1 MANYFITGTNRGL
14 GLEFVSQLAKRG
26 ETVFATCRDLKNA
39 SQLVDLSND
48 NKNVHLIEMDV
59 AENSSR
65 ERGLERIQDEVIDV
79 VINNAGI
86 YGPRNANFGELKEDD
101 WSNVFQTNV
110 IAPLLL
116 TQLIIERVRNSPIKK
131 LIFLTS
137 KMGSIEDNQGGGA
150 YIYRSS
156 KSALNAAVKSVSI
169 DLRSQGFIAA
179 MLHPGWVRTDMGG
192 PNGLIDTQTSVQGM
206 VSVIDSLTAEQS
218 GGFLNYDGQVIPW

>member
-26 ETVFATCRDLKNA
+26 ETVFATCRDLENA
-39 SQLVDLSND
+39 SQLVDLSN
-48 NKNVHLIEMDV
+48 NYKNVHLIEMDV
-59 AENSSR
+59 AENSSM
-65 ERGLERIQDEVIDV
+65 EQGLQRIQDEVIDV

-86 YGPRNANFGELKEDD
+86 YGPRNVNFGGLNGDD

-116 TQLIIERVRNSPIKK
+116 TQLIIEKVRNSSVKK

-192 PNGLIDTQTSVQGM
+192 PKGLIDTQTSVRGM
-206 VSVIDSLTAEQS
+206 VSVIDTLTAEQS
-218 GGFLNYDGQVIPW
+218 GKFLNYDGQVIPW

>member
-26 ETVFATCRDLKNA
+26 ETVFATCRNLENA
-39 SQLVDLSND
+39 SQLTALAND
-48 NKNVHLIEMDV
+48 NKNVRLIEMDV
-59 AENSSR
+59 ADNVSR
-65 ERGLERIQDEVIDV
+65 EQGLKGIEGEVIDV

-86 YGPRNANFGELKEDD
+86 YGPRNSNFGGLKGDD
-101 WSNVFQTNV
+101 WSNVLQTNV

-116 TQLIIERVRNSPIKK
+116 TQLIIDRVRSSAIKK

-137 KMGSIEDNQGGGA
+137 KMGSIGDNQGGGA

-156 KSALNAAVKSVSI
+156 KSALNAAVKSLSI
-169 DLRSQGFIAA
+169 DLKSQGFTAA

-192 PNGLIDTQTSVQGM
+192 PNGLIDTKTSVQGM
-206 VSVIDSLTAEQS
+206 VSVIDNITDEQS
-218 GGFLNYDGQVIPW
+218 GQFLNYDGRVIPW

>member
-116 TQLIIERVRNSPIKK
+116 TQLIIERVRNSSIKK

-206 VSVIDSLTAEQS
+206 VSVIDTLTAEQS